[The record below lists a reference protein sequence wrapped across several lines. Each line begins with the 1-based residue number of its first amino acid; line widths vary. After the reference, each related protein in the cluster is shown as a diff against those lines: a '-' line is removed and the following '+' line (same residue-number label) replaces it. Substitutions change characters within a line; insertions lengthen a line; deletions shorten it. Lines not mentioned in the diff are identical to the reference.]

1 MERKKSIRDG
11 KEAKF
16 LASAKAIFD
25 EADTDKSGVLSMDQ
39 ARVLAQGM
47 HKEHGTEFVEEEFQK
62 YFKETDLNGDGVLQW
77 DEWDAKAFA
86 QAQEGDYF
94 DSDEDD

>member
-1 MERKKSIRDG
+1 MVEQAEFSAEIDTPPEYVKRVERKKSIRDN

-25 EADTDKSGVLSMDQ
+25 EADTDKTGVLSMDQ

-47 HKEHGTEFVEEEFQK
+47 HKEHGTEFVEEEF
-62 YFKETDLNGDGVLQW
+62 
-77 DEWDAKAFA
+77 
-86 QAQEGDYF
+86 
-94 DSDEDD
+94 

>member
-47 HKEHGTEFVEEEFQK
+47 HKEHGTEFVEEEF
-62 YFKETDLNGDGVLQW
+62 
-77 DEWDAKAFA
+77 
-86 QAQEGDYF
+86 
-94 DSDEDD
+94 